1 MNIAL
6 EAEQSVL
13 GGLLLDN
20 NAYDRLGML
29 SKDDFARADHQTI
42 FAETKRLIE
51 AGKPV
56 DVITLS
62 EKLGG
67 ICDIAYLASLETN
80 TPSVSNIG
88 HYAKIVR
95 ETAQRRKLLT
105 VGIRIQEDAAKP
117 GADTAAVID
126 MAQSEL
132 ERIAEVREGNDPV
145 LASDDLTDYLDE
157 IDRRNEGNGTAVFAT
172 GFPDLDQKMSGGL
185 RGGDLC
191 IIAGRPKM
199 GKTALA
205 MNIAVNISHDHP
217 VLFLSQEMKRRQLH
231 DRNVANLGKIELS
244 HLLNPKF
251 MTPEEWDGISTAV
264 ARISDLKLFVDDQG
278 GLRLMDVR
286 VKARGISRKHGLKV
300 LVIDYLQ
307 LMAGEGANR
316 NAEIEGI
323 TRGLKAMALEMDI
336 AIILLSQL
344 NRNLESRPNKRPLP
358 SDLRDSGAIEQDC
371 DMALFVYRDEVY
383 HENSLDKGI
392 CEVNVGLI
400 RQGEPGTVGLV
411 FEGAYS
417 KFSNLAKGRL
427 FGQAAPKPKYSKGL
441 MD

>member
-29 SKDDFARADHQTI
+29 SKEDFARADHQTI

-62 EKLGG
+62 EKLAGV
-67 ICDIAYLASLETN
+67 CDIAYLASLETN

-105 VGIRIQEDAAKP
+105 VGIRIQEDAAKA

-132 ERIAEVREGNDPV
+132 EKIAENRESNEPV
-145 LASDDLTDYLDE
+145 LASDDLADYLNE
-157 IDRRNEGNGTAVFAT
+157 LERREEGNGTAVFAT
-172 GFPDLDQKMSGGL
+172 GFADLDRKMSGGL

-191 IIAGRPKM
+191 VIAGRPKT
-199 GKTALA
+199 GKTSLA
-205 MNIAVNISHDHP
+205 MNIAVNISYDHP

-231 DRNVANLGKIELS
+231 DRNVASIGKVDLS
-244 HLLNPKF
+244 HLLNPKQITTKE
-251 MTPEEWDGISTAV
+251 MDGVGTAV
-264 ARISDLKLFVDDQG
+264 ATISALKLYVDDQG

-286 VKARGISRKHGLKV
+286 VKARGVARKHGLKV

-307 LMAGEGANR
+307 LMVGEGANR

-323 TRGLKAMALEMDI
+323 TRGLKALALEMDI

-344 NRNLESRPNKRPLP
+344 NRSLESRPNKRPLP

-371 DMALFVYRDEVY
+371 DMALFMYRDEVY
-383 HENSLDKGI
+383 HPETTDKGI

-411 FEGAYS
+411 FEGQYS
-417 KFSNLAKGRL
+417 KFSNLERGRL
-427 FGQAAPKPKYSKGL
+427 FGQAAPKPKYSNGL
-441 MD
+441 RD

>member
-6 EAEQSVL
+6 QAEQSVL

-29 SKDDFARADHQTI
+29 SKEDFARADHQTI

-62 EKLGG
+62 EKLAGV
-67 ICDIAYLASLETN
+67 CDISYLASLETN

-95 ETAQRRKLLT
+95 ETAQRRKLLA
-105 VGIRIQEDAAKP
+105 VGIRIQEEAAKA
-117 GADTAAVID
+117 GADTASLID
-126 MAQSEL
+126 SAQSEL
-132 ERIAEVREGNDPV
+132 ERIAETRESADPV

-157 IDRRNEGNGTAVFAT
+157 LGRREEGHGTSVFAT
-172 GFPDLDQKMSGGL
+172 GFEDLDRKMSGGL

-191 IIAGRPKM
+191 IIAGRPKT

-205 MNIAVNISHDHP
+205 MNIAVNIAHDHP

-231 DRNVANLGKIELS
+231 DRNVANLGKVNLA

-251 MTPEEWDGISTAV
+251 MTGEEWTGIGAAV
-264 ARISDLKLFVDDQG
+264 ARISELKLYVDDQG

-286 VKARGISRKHGLKV
+286 VKARGVSRKHGLKV

-307 LMAGEGANR
+307 LMNGEGANR

-344 NRNLESRPNKRPLP
+344 NRSLESRPNKRPLP

-371 DMALFVYRDEVY
+371 DMALFMYRDEVY
-383 HENSLDKGI
+383 NENTLDKGI

-400 RQGEPGTVGLV
+400 RQGEPGTVGLHFNGALSR
-411 FEGAYS
+411 FE
-417 KFSNLAKGRL
+417 NLERGRL
-427 FGQAAPKPKYSKGL
+427 FGQAAPKPKYSNGL
-441 MD
+441 RD